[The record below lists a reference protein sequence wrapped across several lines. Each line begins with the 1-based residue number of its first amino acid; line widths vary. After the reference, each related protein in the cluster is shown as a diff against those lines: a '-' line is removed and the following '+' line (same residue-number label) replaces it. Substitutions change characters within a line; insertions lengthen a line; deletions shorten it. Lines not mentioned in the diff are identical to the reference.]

1 MLVSYV
7 LLLAAK
13 LGCRHKLRGEPRWA
27 QEVASATLPANP
39 KVPNSREAQL

>member
-13 LGCRHKLRGEPRWA
+13 FGCRHKRKEPRWA

>member
-13 LGCRHKLRGEPRWA
+13 FGCRHKRKEPRWA
-27 QEVASATLPANP
+27 QEVAIATSPANP
-39 KVPNSREAQL
+39 KAPNIQEARL

>member
-7 LLLAAK
+7 LLLAAQF
-13 LGCRHKLRGEPRWA
+13 GCRHKRKEPRWA

-39 KVPNSREAQL
+39 KAPNSREVRL

>member
-13 LGCRHKLRGEPRWA
+13 FGCRQKLRGKARWA

-39 KVPNSREAQL
+39 KAPNSLEAQL